1 MILPYG
7 VYLHYTRPRQDKG
20 EKALGRLKSIY
31 RMNIGLV
38 LPKAATFT
46 AMRAYNLY
54 SRMRMRV

>member
-46 AMRAYNLY
+46 AMRA
-54 SRMRMRV
+54 